1 MGGDAVQLSMFKD
14 SEKAQAF
21 PAGSTIFSEGDAP
34 DGTMYVV
41 VAGEVDI
48 YVRGAHIDTVGT
60 GSCLGEVGLVDNR
73 PRTATVVARS
83 DVRLEPIDQRRFQ
96 FLVHQTPYFALEI
109 MQIMAERLR
118 QQREA

>member
-1 MGGDAVQLSMFKD
+1 MQLSMFKD
-14 SEKAQAF
+14 SEKALAF
-21 PAGSTIFSEGDAP
+21 PAGTTIFCEGDAP
-34 DGTMYVV
+34 NGTMYVV

-48 YVRGAHIDTVGT
+48 YVHGRLIDTVGI

-73 PRTATVVARS
+73 PRTATVIARG

-109 MQIMAERLR
+109 MQIMDERLR
-118 QQREA
+118 AQREA